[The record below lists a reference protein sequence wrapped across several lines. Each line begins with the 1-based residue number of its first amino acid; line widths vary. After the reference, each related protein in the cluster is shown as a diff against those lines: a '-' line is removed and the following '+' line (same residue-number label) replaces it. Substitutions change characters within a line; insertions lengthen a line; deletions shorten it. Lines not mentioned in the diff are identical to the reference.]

1 MAKRKQQ
8 GPLSLLSPLATVRS
22 YRRLRQDGTAATLD
36 RLFISRHVL
45 DLKLIASASVF
56 AAILVFVVAGVLEY
70 ATHRAEI
77 VVADGTWGAIG
88 KWAEAAQDF
97 LIYVGPALAVCG
109 VILAWVYQ
117 QGSMRLGI
125 VDLFACEITTLCRV
139 GTILDFAKQ
148 FIRDFDKE
156 PEAIKGT
163 RGPKDGAVAFASA
176 EEYFPIFD
184 SNAKDLQVLEAKVV
198 THITSFYTY
207 MKATRDSM
215 RQLAQI
221 PRRPGDDPKGGPW
234 HTAKR
239 NVVYM
244 LFLAFES
251 ARKAVRDLVEYQPE
265 NAECTV
271 TIMLTE
277 LVCYGF
283 LIEQFDSSDIRYRR
297 LVLRRRQ
304 YEKLVPSLCRE
315 VEAADENENPDWRK
329 AKELIP
335 ELRERFEYACD
346 KRRSYSSRSVAA
358 GVPGNGR
365 TAGSHSTSKA
375 RLPNLSARRV
385 VSRAAA
391 TPRNNGV

>member
-8 GPLSLLSPLATVRS
+8 GPLSLLSPLATVRT

-45 DLKLIASASVF
+45 DLRLIASASVL
-56 AAILVFVVAGVLEY
+56 AAILVFFVAGVLEY
-70 ATHRAEI
+70 TTHRAEI
-77 VVADGTWGAIG
+77 VAADGTWDAIE
-88 KWAEAAQDF
+88 KWAGAAHDF

-117 QGSMRLGI
+117 QGSTRLGI

-148 FIRDFDKE
+148 FIKDFDKE
-156 PEAIKGT
+156 PEATKST
-163 RGPKDGAVAFASA
+163 RTAKNDAAFAST
-176 EEYFPIFD
+176 EEYFPIFASD
-184 SNAKDLQVLEAKVV
+184 AKDLQVLEAKVV

-221 PRRPGDDPKGGPW
+221 PHQRGDDPKAGPW

-265 NAECTV
+265 NAECTA
-271 TIMLTE
+271 TILLTE

-283 LIEQFDSSDIRYRR
+283 LIEQFEPSDVRYRR
-297 LVLRRRQ
+297 LVLRRKQ
-304 YEKLVPSLCRE
+304 YEKLLPSLCRE

-335 ELRERFEYACD
+335 ELRERFEYACG
-346 KRRSYSSRSVAA
+346 RRRNISSSAVAA
-358 GVPGNGR
+358 GTPRNGR
-365 TAGSHSTSKA
+365 AAGSLSTAKA
-375 RLPNLSARRV
+375 RLLNHSTRKAE
-385 VSRAAA
+385 SRAASA
-391 TPRNNGV
+391 PRNNGV

>member
-8 GPLSLLSPLATVRS
+8 GPLSLLSPLATVRT

-36 RLFISRHVL
+36 RLFVSRHVL
-45 DLKLIASASVF
+45 DLRLIASASVF

-70 ATHRAEI
+70 ATHRADI
-77 VVADGTWGAIG
+77 VRAEDSWGAIG
-88 KWAEAAQDF
+88 QWAVAAQDF

-109 VILAWVYQ
+109 FILAWVYQ

-148 FIRDFDKE
+148 FIRDFDRE
-156 PEAIKGT
+156 PEATKGA
-163 RGPKDGAVAFASA
+163 RRPKDGAVAFASA

-221 PRRPGDDPKGGPW
+221 PRRPGDDPKVGPW

-265 NAECTV
+265 NAECTA
-271 TIMLTE
+271 TILLTE
-277 LVCYGF
+277 LACYGF
-283 LIEQFDSSDIRYRR
+283 LVEQFEPGEFRYRR
-297 LVLRRRQ
+297 LDLRREQ
-304 YEKLVPSLCRE
+304 YEKLLPSLCQE
-315 VEAADENENPDWRK
+315 VDAADEDENPDWRK

-335 ELRERFEYACD
+335 ELSERYAHVCS
-346 KRRSYSSRSVAA
+346 KRGGIPPSAVAA
-358 GVPGNGR
+358 GTPRNGR
-365 TAGSHSTSKA
+365 AAGSFSRAKA
-375 RLPNLSARRV
+375 RPTNHSARRAE
-385 VSRAAA
+385 SRAAS
-391 TPRNNGV
+391 RGNNGV